1 MGRQR
6 TIDDAAFWRSPKMAG
21 RTHEDRAMLAY
32 LLTCPFSNIIG
43 VYEFVPRIAASEMGW
58 DSDSQL
64 MPVLRRLTECRFV
77 KLDEDLSYL
86 WVRIWWEHNSPTMAV
101 GGTLRQRTLDQIAAV
116 PPQWRDEFI
125 DDFIARL
132 PSESKKVG
140 NLQVVVEAALRPLR
154 VADRVSIPYTYAI
167 DTRRGNTNDNSIINT
182 TTTPLRYPEMLTHEQ
197 RRTAEKAVLPFGLV
211 CAQQLLDE
219 LSLRL
224 DNGDVKHGPLPY
236 LAGLIRAAESG
247 EFTATASP
255 PSTFRPASTSSSLPS
270 SKARAMAE
278 LARING
284 VLTAERLKKE
294 KVNGRN

>member
-6 TIDDAAFWRSPKMAG
+6 TINDAAFWRSTKMAG
-21 RTHEDRAMLAY
+21 RTQEDRAVLAY

-64 MPVLRRLTECRFV
+64 MPVLRRLTECQFV

-101 GGTLRQRTLDQIAAV
+101 GGTLRQRTLDQIAAI

-125 DDFIARL
+125 DDFVARL
-132 PSESKKVG
+132 PSDGKKVG
-140 NLQVVVEAALRPLR
+140 NLQAVVEAMLRPER
-154 VADRVSIPYTYAI
+154 VADRVSIPYQYVI
-167 DTRRGNTNDNSIINT
+167 DTRLGNINDNSICNT
-182 TTTPLRYPEMLTHEQ
+182 TTTPLRYPEILTQDQ
-197 RRTAEKAVLPFGLV
+197 RLTAEKAVLPFGPV
-211 CAQQLLDE
+211 FAQQLLDE

-224 DNGDVKHGPLPY
+224 NNGDVKQGPLAY

-247 EFTATASP
+247 AFTATASL
-255 PSTFRPASTSSSLPS
+255 PSAFRSAANPSQPS
-270 SKARAMAE
+270 SKARAVAE
-278 LARING
+278 LARINS
-284 VLTAERLKKE
+284 VLNAERSKKE
-294 KVNGRN
+294 KVDGRN